1 MRTRNVWQTI
11 LFRYRQF
18 GGMQV
23 IRIYAKCG
31 ALWPM
36 LITFLKNPFSRQ
48 SYRKAY
54 SVALRKIEPILCTKY
69 ASLLSERKAYYSEQ
83 SLEHKRSNTIWFCWL
98 QGLEQA
104 PDVIK
109 VCYNSILRNLPNY
122 ELILIDNENWK
133 EYVELPKYIIEKWVK
148 EIIPP
153 ANFTDL
159 LRLQL
164 LIHYGGS
171 WIDSTVLCTGIT
183 PQNEEYTR
191 PYLNA
196 DLFVFQYTQPGSNL
210 YSGISNWFI
219 TSCTN
224 NEMLMVLRDMLY
236 AYWKDYNCLIDY
248 YIFHLFFSM
257 LKDVYSDEM
266 AAMPYGYSVNS
277 LALGRHLGDKF
288 DKNKWDR
295 FTSKVCFHKLLYN
308 LSKTTLKDENNYYNY
323 ILSEFGHLKLKHNII
338 CG

>member
-1 MRTRNVWQTI
+1 MKTRNVWQTI

-23 IRIYAKCG
+23 LRIYANCG

-36 LITFLKNPFSRQ
+36 VSSFLKNPFSRQ

-54 SVALRKIEPILCTKY
+54 SVALRKIEPMLCTKY
-69 ASLLSERKAYYSEQ
+69 APVISERKDFYSKQ
-83 SLEHKRSNTIWFCWL
+83 PLEHKRSNKIWFCWL
-98 QGLEQA
+98 QGVEQA
-104 PDVIK
+104 PVVIK
-109 VCYNSILRNLPNY
+109 ACYHSILLNLPDY
-122 ELILIDNENWK
+122 KIIVIDNENWK
-133 EYVELPKYIIEKWVK
+133 EYVELPDYIVEKWNK
-148 EIIPP
+148 KIIPP

-164 LIHYGGS
+164 LIRYGGS

-183 PQNEEYTR
+183 KQNEEYTR

-196 DLFVFQYTQPGSNL
+196 DLFFFQYTQPGS
-210 YSGISNWFI
+210 SQWGGISNWFI

-224 NEMLMVLRDMLY
+224 NEVLMVLRDMLY

-248 YIFHLFFSM
+248 YIFHLFFTM
-257 LKDVYSDEM
+257 LRDVYSDEI
-266 AAMPYGYSVNS
+266 AAMPYGYSVNC
-277 LALGRHLGDKF
+277 LALGHHLGDKF

-308 LSKTTLKDENNYYNY
+308 LDKSILNDENNYYR
-323 ILSEFGHLKLKHNII
+323 HII
-338 CG
+338 DQNL